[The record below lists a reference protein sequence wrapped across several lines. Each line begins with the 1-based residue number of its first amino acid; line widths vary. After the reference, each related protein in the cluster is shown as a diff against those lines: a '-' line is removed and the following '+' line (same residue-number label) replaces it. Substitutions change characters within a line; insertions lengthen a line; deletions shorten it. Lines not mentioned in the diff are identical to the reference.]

1 MHFGR
6 YIATANERPPQHR
19 LGSLSSNIET
29 PRIADGKCHLSA
41 DRDLPA
47 RELPVPVQSRWT
59 SDPEQACCGHG
70 LDALDTCGEQVT
82 QILWTGMG

>member
-1 MHFGR
+1 M
-6 YIATANERPPQHR
+6 ANAIFLLTVTCLLASCQF
-19 LGSLSSNIET
+19 L
-29 PRIADGKCHLSA
+29 
-41 DRDLPA
+41 
-47 RELPVPVQSRWT
+47 VQSRWT